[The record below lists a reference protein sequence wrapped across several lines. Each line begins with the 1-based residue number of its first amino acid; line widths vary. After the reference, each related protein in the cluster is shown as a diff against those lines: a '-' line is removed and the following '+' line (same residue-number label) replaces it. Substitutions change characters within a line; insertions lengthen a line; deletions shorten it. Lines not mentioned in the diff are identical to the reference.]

1 MESGGTG
8 LRNGADPGAER
19 LVAAVLRRNDVS
31 VGCGRG
37 LDRAATIPAVAARPD
52 PGPHALPHMKTL
64 RSKLPLLLLCLV
76 VGCKSAEEKRA
87 EREAKQAEREAA
99 MKEQMHAN
107 CAADS
112 PLQKVTLGMSESDV
126 QAILGPPTTTSS
138 HMTGKAFNPWNF
150 SGRDTVRVV
159 YHWAG
164 VGRVEFSQ
172 GSWGQRNGAVL
183 CYSETTPTGSGQ

>member
-1 MESGGTG
+1 
-8 LRNGADPGAER
+8 
-19 LVAAVLRRNDVS
+19 
-31 VGCGRG
+31 
-37 LDRAATIPAVAARPD
+37 
-52 PGPHALPHMKTL
+52 MKTL
-64 RSKLPLLLLCLV
+64 YPKLPLLLLCLA

-87 EREAKQAEREAA
+87 EREAKQAEREAV

-107 CAADS
+107 VAADS
-112 PLQKVTLGMSESDV
+112 PLQQITLGMSESDV

-159 YHWAG
+159 YHWQG
-164 VGRVEFSQ
+164 IGRIEFSQ

-183 CYSETTPTGSGQ
+183 CYSETAPGSGQ